1 MDYLLLGKQIRRR
14 RQALGW
20 TQEQLAEAIGVSTS
34 FIGHIERGSRKA
46 SIDTLVELANALEV
60 SADYLLSTNLNS
72 VNRGLIP
79 EYLSKNQRLVL
90 QEILSTL
97 QGQLGNWNEE
107 GDPPANDC

>member
-97 QGQLGNWNEE
+97 QGQLGNWNEDGE
-107 GDPPANDC
+107 LPADDC